1 MLGSDK
7 IWYIYLL
14 ILWRL
19 WLAYIYFPDKHIIE
33 KGYAV
38 IISLGIEE
46 FGSDFFLLE
55 K

>member
-1 MLGSDK
+1 MVYIFINFVEIVVTL
-7 IWYIYLL
+7 YIY
-14 ILWRL
+14 
-19 WLAYIYFPDKHIIE
+19 YPDKYIIE